1 MRAIE
6 FLTEAVAQN
15 QQGVAEGSLEEVDR
29 RGFLKGM
36 GAAAVAGAA
45 GTAGAGQYKSMAD
58 LNKNPAQL
66 QQVWKPRVDEL
77 RNRCYKILKS
87 FIDVSAQS
95 APDYVKTL
103 QSIQIQVTLGDSRFR
118 NGRPVEAQMT
128 SQTKKGQFVR
138 LTSSEIFLE
147 ATVFWDAPDSTLAFV
162 LGHECG
168 HIIMQHFANP
178 ASKRGKDAETEADLI
193 GAFLAKK
200 IGYSK
205 ANVFQFLFGVKA
217 DMLKNRPGDD
227 HPEASDRVKFLKQKA
242 GFELSAV
249 KYIDSMVQ
257 QFQNG
262 LAEDSVQQGVAE
274 DLSEEFDLIESIIED
289 IAEHNGVDAE
299 AVWADLESLT
309 EDELYAFAV
318 TSQLNEDWQ
327 KANKRDKTDGMSQK
341 AVNAYRRENPGSKLK
356 TAVTTKP
363 SKLKKGGKASKRRK
377 SYCSRSRGQMKMHSI
392 SCAKTPD
399 KAICKARR
407 RWNC

>member
-1 MRAIE
+1 MYA
-6 FLTEAVAQN
+6 N
-15 QQGVAEGSLEEVDR
+15 VDEMYVGEDISR

-45 GTAGAGQYKSMAD
+45 STAGAGQYKSMAD

-77 RNRCYKILKS
+77 RHRCYKILKS

-103 QSIQIQVTLGDSRFR
+103 QSIHIQVTLGDSRFR

-147 ATVFWDAPDSTLAFV
+147 ATVFWDASDSTLAFV

-262 LAEDSVQQGVAE
+262 LAESSGYIPSEKQKNDPRFSTALTVDVKPDSIKKNAK
-274 DLSEEFDLIESIIED
+274 
-289 IAEHNGVDAE
+289 
-299 AVWADLESLT
+299 
-309 EDELYAFAV
+309 AFYWN
-318 TSQLNEDWQ
+318 TSR
-327 KANKRDKTDGMSQK
+327 AGI
-341 AVNAYRRENPGSKLK
+341 PP
-356 TAVTTKP
+356 TAKP
-363 SKLKKGGKASKRRK
+363 SGK
-377 SYCSRSRGQMKMHSI
+377 I
-392 SCAKTPD
+392 
-399 KAICKARR
+399 
-407 RWNC
+407 